1 MQNAPQR
8 FGGVAMARRWV
19 DVETIERF
27 LSTKWPATVIEF
39 GTGTGAFSVYLATYC
54 KLNDGSFHT
63 FDTHALSPHPFSD
76 RNDRC
81 LSAVTCLGGT
91 YRRADVFSAEC
102 VDVVGDLVRESGGP
116 AFIYC
121 DNGDKPREVAMYCDT
136 LRSGDFL
143 GVHDFPEEITED
155 DLPKE
160 AFVPWRP
167 EMFEEKGSSN
177 RIMECVA

>member
-1 MQNAPQR
+1 
-8 FGGVAMARRWV
+8 V
-19 DVETIERF
+19 
-27 LSTKWPATVIEF
+27 TVIEF

-54 KLNDGSFHT
+54 KLTDGSFHT
-63 FDTHALSPHPFSD
+63 FDTHALSPHSFSD

-91 YRRADVFSAEC
+91 HHNADVFADGTIGTVSELIRSS
-102 VDVVGDLVRESGGP
+102 DGP
-116 AFIYC
+116 AFVYC
-121 DNGDKPREVAMYCDT
+121 DNGDKPREVETYRAA
-136 LRSGDFL
+136 LRPGDFL
-143 GVHDFPEEITED
+143 GVHDFPEEITGD

-167 EMFEEKGSSN
+167 EMFEEAGSSN